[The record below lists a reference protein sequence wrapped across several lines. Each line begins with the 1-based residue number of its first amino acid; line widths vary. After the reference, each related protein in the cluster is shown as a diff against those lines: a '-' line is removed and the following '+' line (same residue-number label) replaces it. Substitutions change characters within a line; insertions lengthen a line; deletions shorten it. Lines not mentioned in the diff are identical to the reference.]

1 MVHHFLLQIL
11 RVLKPFLT
19 KRTRERYQRG
29 QFTIIRLLLATN
41 TKITLLINNSKTMSL
56 SSQRMQFSKIDS
68 YVSYQKRIH
77 FRKCNKDN
85 PIKNFYKKQ
94 RNIRALEAQ
103 ANPQL
108 LFQELAQ
115 TMVTS
120 QTSGERLIV
129 NNLNFMPPDCPRSLL
144 TNINFRLEAN
154 KVGLICGVSGS
165 GKSTLL
171 QVIAGLQQETDGSIY
186 LGHNPEPCNPLDR
199 NKKVGLVFQ
208 FPERHFVGSSILQE
222 MCFGWPR
229 LPEYQKD
236 RDVLFSRLKEVL
248 HQVGLDTV
256 NVYSSP
262 LSLSGGYKRRL
273 AMALQLVRRPSV
285 LLLDEPLAGLDWK
298 ARKDVHSL
306 LQSISNKCTILI
318 VSHDLKELM
327 PYCDQLWR
335 MKEGGILVEEG

>member
-41 TKITLLINNSKTMSL
+41 TKITLLINN
-56 SSQRMQFSKIDS
+56 
-68 YVSYQKRIH
+68 
-77 FRKCNKDN
+77 
-85 PIKNFYKKQ
+85 
-94 RNIRALEAQ
+94 
-103 ANPQL
+103 
-108 LFQELAQ
+108 
-115 TMVTS
+115 
-120 QTSGERLIV
+120 
-129 NNLNFMPPDCPRSLL
+129 
-144 TNINFRLEAN
+144 
-154 KVGLICGVSGS
+154 